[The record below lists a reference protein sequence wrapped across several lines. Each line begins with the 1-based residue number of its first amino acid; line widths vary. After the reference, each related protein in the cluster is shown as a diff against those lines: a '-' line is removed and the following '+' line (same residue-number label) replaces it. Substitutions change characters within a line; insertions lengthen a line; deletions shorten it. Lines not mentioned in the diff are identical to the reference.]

1 MNKKVVVFGGGTG
14 ISYLLRGLNLFP
26 VDIIAV
32 VTVSDDGASTGKLRE
47 EFSMPGMGDIRKA
60 IVSLSDAPPEIKDL
74 LSYRFNTYSDLDG
87 HPIGNLILTAMYN
100 MTGSLSSSIKVLSDF
115 LDVKHKVLP
124 LSEDY
129 LTLMAETVDGKIVSG
144 EKNIPDVEHRYK
156 RFFYK
161 EVPHV
166 SKEVIDAIKSADL
179 IVFSMGS
186 LYTSIIPHLIADE
199 VVNAIDM
206 SKARILYTCNA
217 VIQKGE
223 TDDYT
228 VGDHV
233 AILNSYL
240 GKKKVDAVLVSST
253 VIPKKI
259 IDRYVRYENKE
270 LVKFD
275 PLYLDKLN
283 CEVISSDLLTIEN
296 NYIRHDS
303 LKLATAIFNYLM
315 RWFYV
320 FCHRG

>member
-26 VDIIAV
+26 VDITAV
-32 VTVSDDGASTGKLRE
+32 ITVSDDGASTGKLRE

-60 IVSLSDAPPEIKDL
+60 IVSLSDAPSKIKDL
-74 LSYRFNTYSDLDG
+74 LDYRFNTYSDLDG

-129 LTLMAETVDGKIVSG
+129 LTLMAETVDGKIISG

-166 SKEVIDAIKSADL
+166 SSEVIDAIVNADL

-186 LYTSIIPHLIADE
+186 LYTSIVPHLIAKE
-199 VVNAIDM
+199 VVEAIDN
-206 SKARILYTCNA
+206 SNARVLYTCNA

-233 AILNSYL
+233 AILDSYL
-240 GKKKVDAVLVSST
+240 GKKKVDAVLVSNT

-259 IDRYVRYENKE
+259 ISR
-270 LVKFD
+270 
-275 PLYLDKLN
+275 
-283 CEVISSDLLTIEN
+283 
-296 NYIRHDS
+296 
-303 LKLATAIFNYLM
+303 
-315 RWFYV
+315 
-320 FCHRG
+320 

>member
-26 VDIIAV
+26 VDITAV
-32 VTVSDDGASTGKLRE
+32 ITVSDDGASTGKLRE

-60 IVSLSDAPPEIKDL
+60 IVSLSDAPSKIKDL
-74 LSYRFNTYSDLDG
+74 FDYRFNTYSDLDG
-87 HPIGNLILTAMYN
+87 HPMGNLILTAMYN

-166 SKEVIDAIKSADL
+166 SSEVIDAIKNADL

-186 LYTSIIPHLIADE
+186 LYTSIVPHLIASE
-199 VVNAIDM
+199 VVDAIDN
-206 SKARILYTCNA
+206 SDAKILYTCNA

-240 GKKKVDAVLVSST
+240 GKKKVDAVLVSNT

-270 LVKFD
+270 LVKLD
-275 PLYLDKLN
+275 SSYLEDLD
-283 CEVISSDLLTIEN
+283 CEVIASDLLTIED

-315 RWFYV
+315 R
-320 FCHRG
+320 

>member
-26 VDIIAV
+26 VDITAV
-32 VTVSDDGASTGKLRE
+32 ITVSDDGASTGKLRE

-60 IVSLSDAPPEIKDL
+60 IVSLSDVPSKIKDL
-74 LSYRFNTYSDLDG
+74 LDYRFNTYSDLNG

-166 SKEVIDAIKSADL
+166 SSEVIDAIVEADL

-186 LYTSIIPHLIADE
+186 LYTSIIPNLL
-199 VVNAIDM
+199 
-206 SKARILYTCNA
+206 SKKIIEKLDKTSAKIMYVCNM
-217 VIQKGE
+217 VTQPGE
-223 TDDYT
+223 TDDFK
-228 VGDHV
+228 VSDHLKV
-233 AILNSYL
+233 LNSYL
-240 GKKKVDAVLVSST
+240 GTHKIDIVVANTGSIDKEVAEKYSTLEQKDPVLFDEEN
-253 VIPKKI
+253 
-259 IDRYVRYENKE
+259 IDC
-270 LVKFD
+270 D
-275 PLYLDKLN
+275 
-283 CEVISSDLLTIEN
+283 TILN
-296 NYIRHDS
+296 NYVTINDGVIRHNVEKLS
-303 LKLATAIFNYLM
+303 LDIYSYL
-315 RWFYV
+315 V
-320 FCHRG
+320 NE

>member
-26 VDIIAV
+26 VDITAV
-32 VTVSDDGASTGKLRE
+32 ITVSDDGASTGKLRK

-60 IVSLSDAPPEIKDL
+60 IISLSDAPSKIKDL
-74 LSYRFNTYSDLDG
+74 LGYRFNTYSDLDG
-87 HPIGNLILTAMYN
+87 HPMGNLILTAMYN
-100 MTGSLSSSIKVLSDF
+100 MTGSLTESIKVLSDF

-144 EKNIPDVEHRYK
+144 EKNIPDVENRYK

-166 SKEVIDAIKSADL
+166 YSEVIDAILDADL

-186 LYTSIIPHLIADE
+186 LYTSIIPHLIAKE
-199 VVNAIDM
+199 VIDAIDK
-206 SKARILYTCNA
+206 SNARILYTCNA
-217 VIQKGE
+217 AIQKGE

-228 VGDHV
+228 ACDHV
-233 AILNSYL
+233 RIINSYL
-240 GKKKVDAVLVSST
+240 GNEKVDAVLVPNT

-259 IDRYVRYENKE
+259 LDRYVKYENKN
-270 LVKFD
+270 LVKVD
-275 PLYLDKLN
+275 TACIEKLN
-283 CEVISSDLLTIEN
+283 CEVISSDFLTVEN
-296 NYIRHDS
+296 NCIRHDS
-303 LKLATAIFNYLM
+303 LKLATCIFNYLM
-315 RWFYV
+315 R
-320 FCHRG
+320 

>member
-26 VDIIAV
+26 VDITAV
-32 VTVSDDGASTGKLRE
+32 ITVSDDGASTGKLRE

-60 IVSLSDAPPEIKDL
+60 IISLSDAPSKIKDL
-74 LSYRFNTYSDLDG
+74 LGYRFNTYSDLNG
-87 HPIGNLILTAMYN
+87 HPMGNLILTAMYN
-100 MTGSLSSSIKVLSDF
+100 MTGSLSESIKVLSDF

-166 SKEVIDAIKSADL
+166 SNEVIDAILNADL

-186 LYTSIIPHLIADE
+186 LYTSIIPHLIAKE
-199 VVNAIDM
+199 VVDSIDK
-206 SKARILYTCNA
+206 SNARILYTCNA
-217 VIQKGE
+217 AIQKGE

-228 VGDHV
+228 ACDHV
-233 AILNSYL
+233 RILNSYL
-240 GKKKVDAVLVSST
+240 GKKKVDAVLVPNT

-259 IDRYVRYENKE
+259 LDRYVKYENKN
-270 LVKFD
+270 LVKVD
-275 PLYLDKLN
+275 TPCIEKLN
-283 CEVISSDLLTIEN
+283 CEVISCDLLTVEN
-296 NYIRHDS
+296 NCIRHDS
-303 LKLATAIFNYLM
+303 LKLATCIFNYLM
-315 RWFYV
+315 R
-320 FCHRG
+320 

>member
-26 VDIIAV
+26 VDITAV
-32 VTVSDDGASTGKLRE
+32 ITVSDDGASTGKLRE

-60 IVSLSDAPPEIKDL
+60 IVSLSDAPSKIKDL
-74 LSYRFNTYSDLDG
+74 LDYRFNTYSDLDG

-166 SKEVIDAIKSADL
+166 SSEVIDAIVEADL

-186 LYTSIIPHLIADE
+186 LYTSIIPHLIAKE
-199 VVNAIDM
+199 VVEAIDN
-206 SKARILYTCNA
+206 SNARILYTCNA
-217 VIQKGE
+217 AIQKGE

-233 AILNSYL
+233 FILDSYL
-240 GKKKVDAVLVSST
+240 GKKKVDAVLVSNT

-270 LVKFD
+270 LVKLD
-275 PLYLDKLN
+275 PSYLEELN
-283 CEVISSDLLTIEN
+283 CEVISSDLLTIED

-303 LKLATAIFNYLM
+303 LKLATSIFNYLM
-315 RWFYV
+315 R
-320 FCHRG
+320 

>member
-115 LDVKHKVLP
+115 LYVKHKVLP

-315 RWFYV
+315 R
-320 FCHRG
+320 

>member
-315 RWFYV
+315 R
-320 FCHRG
+320 

>member
-1 MNKKVVVFGGGTG
+1 MMNKKVVVFGGGTG

-26 VDIIAV
+26 VDITAV
-32 VTVSDDGASTGKLRE
+32 ITVSDDGASTGKLRE

-60 IVSLSDAPPEIKDL
+60 IVSLSDSSSEIKDL
-74 LSYRFNTYSDLDG
+74 FNYRFNTYSDLNG

-166 SKEVIDAIKSADL
+166 SSEVIDAIKSADL
-179 IVFSMGS
+179 IVFSIGS
-186 LYTSIIPHLIADE
+186 LYTSIIPHLIAPE
-199 VVNAIDM
+199 VIRAIDK

-217 VIQKGE
+217 AIQKGE

-233 AILNSYL
+233 AILNEYL
-240 GKKKVDAVLVSST
+240 GKKKVDAVLVSNT

-270 LVKFD
+270 LVKID
-275 PLYLDKLN
+275 MDYLKSLG
-283 CEVISSDLLTIEN
+283 CEVLSSDLLTIED

-303 LKLATAIFNYLM
+303 MKLATAIFNYLM
-315 RWFYV
+315 R
-320 FCHRG
+320 

>member
-60 IVSLSDAPPEIKDL
+60 IVSLSDAPPQIKDL

-253 VIPKKI
+253 VIAKKV

-315 RWFYV
+315 R
-320 FCHRG
+320 

>member
-270 LVKFD
+270 LVKLD

-315 RWFYV
+315 R
-320 FCHRG
+320 

>member
-115 LDVKHKVLP
+115 LDVKHKILP

-228 VGDHV
+228 AGDHV

-315 RWFYV
+315 R
-320 FCHRG
+320 